1 MEPSPLKIDNIY
13 WSPKKNSLL
22 GNDPIYTYNLYEVYG
37 MKILNR
43 RYDEIEPFI
52 FRYFDEKI
60 LISDKI
66 LADRPENF
74 NFQK

>member
-1 MEPSPLKIDNIY
+1 MKEPKVILWQQFLAVRVLDIIRIWN
-13 WSPKKNSLL
+13 KNLTH
-22 GNDPIYTYNLYEVYG
+22 G
-37 MKILNR
+37 
-43 RYDEIEPFI
+43 YDEIEPFI
-52 FRYFDEKI
+52 FRYFKEKI

>member
-1 MEPSPLKIDNIY
+1 MI
-13 WSPKKNSLL
+13 
-22 GNDPIYTYNLYEVYG
+22 YG
-37 MKILNR
+37 MEVLTG

>member
-1 MEPSPLKIDNIY
+1 MVWTPYTMEIL
-13 WSPKKNSLL
+13 
-22 GNDPIYTYNLYEVYG
+22 PI
-37 MKILNR
+37 
-43 RYDEIEPFI
+43 RYDEVEPFI
-52 FRYFDEKI
+52 FRYFNEKI